1 MKQVRLHNLNG
12 HAFSFTPAD
21 AVEFDVTRANPGTR
35 KWLAPNGVLED
46 VPNPAQVKIAAGPG
60 APLIVYP
67 GDVVVLPDQVDCFEP
82 LIASGE
88 AEEEIP
94 F

>member
-1 MKQVRLHNLNG
+1 MKQVRLHNLKG
-12 HAFSFTPAD
+12 HAFSFTPD
-21 AVEFDVTRANPGTR
+21 ETIEFGVNRANPGTH
-35 KWLAPNGVLED
+35 KQLAPNGVLED
-46 VPNPAQVKIAAGPG
+46 VPNPAQVKITAGPD
-60 APLIVYP
+60 AALVVYP
-67 GDVVVLPDQVDCFEP
+67 GDVVVLPDHVDCFEP